1 MSTASTAVV
10 AAPPHA
16 AAPLH
21 AVTRAPAASIS
32 EETRW
37 LLGFGLPC
45 LGASLLV
52 AAAIGTG
59 NKWLLGGAIGCLL
72 VAIVSVTWLAISSDT
87 NKNA

>member
-10 AAPPHA
+10 AAPQHA
-16 AAPLH
+16 TAPLH
-21 AVTRAPAASIS
+21 AVTSAPAAGMS

-52 AAAIGTG
+52 AGAIGTG
-59 NKWLLGGAIGCLL
+59 NKWLMGGAIGFLF
-72 VAIVSVTWLAISSDT
+72 VAILSVMWLAISSDT

>member
-10 AAPPHA
+10 AAPQHA
-16 AAPLH
+16 IAPLH
-21 AVTRAPAASIS
+21 VVTSAPSGVS
-32 EETRW
+32 EQTRW

-52 AAAIGTG
+52 AGAIGTG
-59 NKWLLGGAIGCLL
+59 YKWLLAGAIGFLL

>member
-10 AAPPHA
+10 AAPQHA
-16 AAPLH
+16 IAPLQV
-21 AVTRAPAASIS
+21 VTPAPASGIS

-59 NKWLLGGAIGCLL
+59 NKWLLAGAIGFLL
-72 VAIVSVTWLAISSDT
+72 TAIVSVTWLAISSDT